1 MLGRER
7 CCLACTSIAVTNP
20 ASSKVGKVF
29 LLLYAEERSDE
40 NEPARFQQAAGYRC
54 RCDQDDSRREVSWM
68 KANSQTLRHAM
79 MILTGVFVTLVV
91 IVFARLAYGL
101 VLPDMRLDLGL
112 SIRRAGTLA
121 SVTALG
127 YVSFVLL
134 GGLAA
139 SRWGARN
146 TVLFG
151 VTTVALGFT
160 GLSLAS
166 HYAFL
171 LVFMAM
177 LGVGTAFS
185 YAPMVSLLATWFPE
199 RRGLVIGFLTSGV
212 GLGMFTIGL
221 LVPWLQDL
229 FGTGSWR
236 VTWGV
241 FAATGMVVSLMV
253 ALFVR
258 NPPAFAEASDGS
270 APVVDKFAIYRNPR
284 VITVGLVYGIVG
296 LTYIVQGIF
305 MVSFMVESGIDS
317 AVAGRMVAMS
327 GLLSIATG
335 PCWGWLSDRIG
346 RGLALMMAMSAVTI
360 GMSLPLF
367 SQALPVFILHYFM
380 MGCAVSGMFTLIQAA
395 GTEQVEPR
403 HVAVAFSFVT
413 LFFAGGQLV
422 GPALAGWLADYTND
436 FRTAFSFTCA
446 GLLVGVYL
454 TDRIRRF
461 PKMTSSSAV
470 AEKGLVNSS

>member
-1 MLGRER
+1 M
-7 CCLACTSIAVTNP
+7 
-20 ASSKVGKVF
+20 
-29 LLLYAEERSDE
+29 SDSPRQFG
-40 NEPARFQQAAGYRC
+40 N
-54 RCDQDDSRREVSWM
+54 
-68 KANSQTLRHAM
+68 AM
-79 MILTGVFVTLVV
+79 MILTGMFVTLVV

-112 SIRRAGTLA
+112 SIQRAGALA

-127 YVSFVLL
+127 YVCFVLI

-139 SRWGARN
+139 TRWGARN

-151 VTTVALGFT
+151 VSTVALGFT

-166 HYAFL
+166 NFFFL
-171 LVFMAM
+171 FLFMAM

-185 YAPMVSLLATWFPE
+185 YAPMVSLLATWFPSQ
-199 RRGLVIGFLTSGV
+199 RGLVIGFLTSGV

-221 LVPWLQDL
+221 LVPWLQDS

-236 VTWGV
+236 MTWGV
-241 FAATGMVVSLMV
+241 FAAVGILVSIMV

-258 NPPAFAEASDGS
+258 NPPLAPAPTDGS
-270 APVVDKFAIYRNPR
+270 APLVDKLSIYRNPR

-305 MVSFMVESGIDS
+305 MVSFMVESGVDS
-317 AVAGRMVAMS
+317 IVAGRLVAMT

-346 RGLALMMAMSAVTI
+346 RGISLMMAMSVVTI
-360 GMSLPLF
+360 GMSLPLM
-367 SQALPVFILHYFM
+367 SQALPVFVIHYLM
-380 MGCAVSGMFTLIQAA
+380 MGCAVSGMFTLIQAT
-395 GTEQVEPR
+395 GTEQVESR
-403 HVAVAFSFVT
+403 YVAVAFSFVT
-413 LFFAGGQLV
+413 LFFAGGQLI
-422 GPALAGWLADYTND
+422 GPAVAGWLVEYTND
-436 FRTAFSFTCA
+436 FRAAFSFTCA
-446 GLLVGVYL
+446 GLLVGIYL

-461 PKMTSSSAV
+461 PKAQESVEV
-470 AEKGLVNSS
+470 AESRAVFHDY

>member
-1 MLGRER
+1 MNGG
-7 CCLACTSIAVTNP
+7 S
-20 ASSKVGKVF
+20 
-29 LLLYAEERSDE
+29 
-40 NEPARFQQAAGYRC
+40 QQIR
-54 RCDQDDSRREVSWM
+54 
-68 KANSQTLRHAM
+68 NAM

-112 SIRRAGTLA
+112 SIQRAGTLA
-121 SVTALG
+121 SITALG
-127 YVSFVLL
+127 YVGFVLI
-134 GGLAA
+134 GGMAA
-139 SRWGARN
+139 ARWGARN

-151 VTTVALGFT
+151 VSTVALGFT
-160 GLSLAS
+160 GLSLS
-166 HYAFL
+166 SGYAFL
-171 LVFMAM
+171 IVFMAM

-185 YAPMVSLLATWFPE
+185 YAPMVSLLATWFPA

-221 LVPWLQDL
+221 LVPWLQGM

-236 VTWGV
+236 VIWGV
-241 FAATGMVVSLMV
+241 FAATGAVVSLMV

-258 NPPAFAEASDGS
+258 DPPAIAVQEGET
-270 APVVDKFAIYRNPR
+270 APPVDKLAIYRNPR
-284 VITVGLVYGIVG
+284 VIMVGTVYGIVG

-305 MVSFMVESGIDS
+305 MVSYMVESGIDS
-317 AVAGRMVAMS
+317 VVAGRLVAMT

-335 PCWGWLSDRIG
+335 PCWGWLSDHIG
-346 RGLALMMAMSAVTI
+346 RGTALMMAMSVVTV
-360 GMSLPLF
+360 GMSMPLF
-367 SQALPVFILHYFM
+367 SQALPVFVLHYLM

-403 HVAVAFSFVT
+403 HVTVAFSFVT

-422 GPALAGWLADYTND
+422 GPAVAGWLIEYTGD
-436 FRTAFSFTCA
+436 FRSGFSFTCA

-454 TDRIRRF
+454 TNRIRRF
-461 PKMTSSSAV
+461 PKALQSGGM
-470 AEKGLVNSS
+470 AEKQAV

>member
-1 MLGRER
+1 M
-7 CCLACTSIAVTNP
+7 AVE
-20 ASSKVGKVF
+20 S
-29 LLLYAEERSDE
+29 
-40 NEPARFQQAAGYRC
+40 QQIRN
-54 RCDQDDSRREVSWM
+54 V
-68 KANSQTLRHAM
+68 M

-112 SIRRAGTLA
+112 SYQRAGALA
-121 SVTALG
+121 AVTAFG
-127 YVSFVLL
+127 YVCFVLV

-139 SRWGARN
+139 DRWGARN

-151 VTTVALGFT
+151 VSTVALGFT

-166 HYAFL
+166 GYYFL

-185 YAPMVSLLATWFPE
+185 YAPMVSLLATWFPA

-221 LVPWLQDL
+221 LVPWLQNL

-236 VTWGV
+236 ITWGV
-241 FAATGMVVSLMV
+241 FAATAITVSVMV

-258 NPPAFAEASDGS
+258 NPPVIHTANGEP
-270 APVVDKFAIYRNPR
+270 APPVDKLAIYRNPR

-305 MVSFMVESGIDS
+305 MVSYMVESGIDS
-317 AVAGRMVAMS
+317 IVAGRLVAMT

-335 PCWGWLSDRIG
+335 PFWGWVSDHIG
-346 RGLALMMAMSAVTI
+346 RGTSLMMAMSVVTI
-360 GMSLPLF
+360 GMTLPLL
-367 SQALPVFILHYFM
+367 SHALPVFVLHYLM

-413 LFFAGGQLV
+413 LFFAGGQLI
-422 GPALAGWLADYTND
+422 GPAVAGWLIEYTGD
-436 FRTAFSFTCA
+436 FRSAFSFTCA

-454 TDRIRRF
+454 TNRIRRF
-461 PKMTSSSAV
+461 PKALQSESV
-470 AEKGLVNSS
+470 VEEKLVCHD